1 MSQLPNALWLN
12 VSPALK
18 KFDRALL
25 KYLSRKTAC
34 CLTADPFGIAQWEYN
49 QTQDEP
55 LSLEI
60 ALTLLHDY
68 LKQRDRPLHLLGHS
82 TGGLLALLY
91 ARRYPE
97 RVRSLVL
104 LSVGVHP
111 AIDWQAH
118 YYAQLQLLPCSRQR
132 VLAQTATNL
141 FGHQARPIAREL
153 IQILQRDLD
162 SSLSPHTLYRR
173 EKVDP
178 GGAGV
183 PLMACGAQD
192 DLIVDPHLLQGWKTW
207 MKERDPAGIRFA
219 ARVWQCPGGRYFF
232 HYFYPQLTSEQI
244 VDFWDSLPPQT
255 SDSSIVQTTKEPHI
269 HQKP

>member
-1 MSQLPNALWLN
+1 MFQLPNALWLN

-25 KYLSRKTAC
+25 KYLSQHTA
-34 CLTADPFGIAQWEYN
+34 IAQWEYS
-49 QTQDEP
+49 QTPDEP

-91 ARRYPE
+91 ARRYPQ
-97 RVRSLVL
+97 RVRSLTL

-132 VLAQTATNL
+132 VLAQTITNL

-153 IQILQRDLD
+153 IQILERDLD
-162 SSLSPHTLYRR
+162 CSLSPHTLYRR
-173 EKVDP
+173 AKVDP
-178 GGAGV
+178 GGADV

-192 DLIVDPHLLQGWKTW
+192 DLIIDPHLLQGWKTW
-207 MKERDPAGIRFA
+207 LKARD
-219 ARVWQCPGGRYFF
+219 RVWQCPGGRYFF
-232 HYFYPQLTSEQI
+232 HYFYPQLTGEQI
-244 VDFWDSLPPQT
+244 IEFWNSLPAQT
-255 SDSSIVQTTKEPHI
+255 SHKETQLYPSSLS
-269 HQKP
+269 